1 MNCIKI
7 SLLILVLVSQL
18 PEDLYSQDNNG
29 GKTEEQLIQAE
40 IHKNQGYKR
49 LEEAKV
55 KLKQN
60 MFSESSEKLQD
71 AGESFRISLSYN
83 DDPLLRENTD
93 REILTLSEEI
103 IRLQTSA
110 VIEKVRKNINRARE
124 LYIKEDF
131 PAAENLLIT
140 SQTIWKTVN
149 TEDNDEV
156 LYWLNLVKAA
166 LFVRSK
172 RVISETDPL
181 YNEMTQIINIA
192 RNNYVAAEKLITEG
206 KRGKA
211 LAYLKNAEDK
221 LASVSLQFPLN
232 QDASILS
239 LEILKLKDVDNFKT
253 IFREKYEYA
262 VKRIE
267 QNPSE
272 SYMLLKDLEYI
283 NPDYPG
289 IRKAV
294 YDTEVKLGIRIP
306 PPDPAKIREADS
318 LYSKAYEI
326 VSSNVRSNYPMALAY
341 LNKAFTMNPESSKII
356 QLKDFIQAEM
366 GGTKTIVLSSYAQEQ
381 YRQAEQEFING
392 NYFLSLSIV
401 NKLLEDE
408 KNRNYKPLLELKR
421 RIESKI

>member
-1 MNCIKI
+1 M
-7 SLLILVLVSQL
+7 LLQ
-18 PEDLYSQDNNG
+18 
-29 GKTEEQLIQAE
+29 
-40 IHKNQGYKR
+40 KN
-49 LEEAKV
+49 
-55 KLKQN
+55 
-60 MFSESSEKLQD
+60 
-71 AGESFRISLSYN
+71 
-83 DDPLLRENTD
+83 LLR
-93 REILTLSEEI
+93 R
-103 IRLQTSA
+103 
-110 VIEKVRKNINRARE
+110 
-124 LYIKEDF
+124 
-131 PAAENLLIT
+131 
-140 SQTIWKTVN
+140 
-149 TEDNDEV
+149 
-156 LYWLNLVKAA
+156 
-166 LFVRSK
+166 
-172 RVISETDPL
+172 
-181 YNEMTQIINIA
+181 
-192 RNNYVAAEKLITEG
+192 G

-211 LAYLKNAEDK
+211 IAYLKNAEDK

-253 IFREKYEYA
+253 IFRGKYEYA